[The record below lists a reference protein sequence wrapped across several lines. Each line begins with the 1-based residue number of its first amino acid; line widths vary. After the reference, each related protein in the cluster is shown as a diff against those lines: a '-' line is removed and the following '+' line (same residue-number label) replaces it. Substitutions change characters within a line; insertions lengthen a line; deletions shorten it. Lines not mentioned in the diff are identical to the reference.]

1 MTDQILL
8 TGLRGTG
15 HHGVFAH
22 ERENGQDFIVDVVLD
37 VETASAAASDDL
49 ANTVDY
55 GAVANAV
62 HARIVGDPF
71 DLIESLAEAIARDC
85 LEFAAVS
92 RVMVTVHKPQ
102 APIEVPFDDVA
113 VRITR
118 SRAHVE

>member
-8 TGLRGTG
+8 TGVRGTG
-15 HHGVFAH
+15 HHGGFAH
-22 ERENGQDFIVDVVLD
+22 ERHNGQEFIVDVILD
-37 VETASAAASDDL
+37 VETANAAASDDL

-71 DLIESLAEAIARDC
+71 HLIETLAEAIAGDC
-85 LEFAAVS
+85 RVFPAVS
-92 RVMVTVHKPQ
+92 RVVVTVHKPN
-102 APIEVPFDDVA
+102 APIEVPFADVA